1 MEVANLCQYPVITAH
16 QASVAD
22 RLYRE
27 PDIITAST
35 NRNLLQPT
43 NENRRRR
50 QSRIKEIQK
59 SHDNGKHRD
68 SSSSG
73 DGEGE
78 GSDKWK
84 SDHPGLLSRLIPHR
98 SKSDGSTKSHDS
110 QLVDLI
116 VEDEEAEQ
124 IERVRARKEG
134 GAEWNKGSPPK
145 HFV

>member
-1 MEVANLCQYPVITAH
+1 MITAH
-16 QASVAD
+16 QASTSD

-43 NENRRRR
+43 KENRRRR
-50 QSRIKEIQK
+50 QNRIKEIQK
-59 SHDNGKHRD
+59 SHDKGKHRD

-73 DGEGE
+73 E
-78 GSDKWK
+78 GSDKSK
-84 SDHPGLLSRLIPHR
+84 SDSHPGLLSRLIPHR
-98 SKSDGSTKSHDS
+98 TKSEESTKSFHS

-134 GAEWNKGSPPK
+134 GAEWNRGSPPK
-145 HFV
+145 HFM